1 MQFISKREYERLE
14 ISLPVTVDIDAF
26 LYGLR
31 ERFAFRV
38 KMHIKKERRPIRL
51 MRKVAE
57 DITVDISGVDRKPYI
72 ERLEL
77 EIEDFVEASG
87 YLG

>member
-1 MQFISKREYERLE
+1 VHFLSTKEYERLE
-14 ISLPVTVDIDAF
+14 ISLPATVDIDAF

-31 ERFAFRV
+31 ERFDFRV
-38 KMHIKKERRPIRL
+38 EIRIKQEVRPIRL
-51 MRKVAE
+51 MGKVAE
-57 DITVDISGVDRKPYI
+57 NITVDILGVDKQRYA

-77 EIEDFVEASG
+77 EIDDFVEASG